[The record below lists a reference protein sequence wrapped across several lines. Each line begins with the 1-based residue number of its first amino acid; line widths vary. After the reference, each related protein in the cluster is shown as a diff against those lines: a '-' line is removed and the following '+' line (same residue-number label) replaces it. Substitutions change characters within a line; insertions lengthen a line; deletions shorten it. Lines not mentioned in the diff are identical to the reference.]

1 MKINLG
7 CGRRYLPGY
16 LNCDVVPEVK
26 ADRHFDL
33 DIFPYP
39 LETGSADEI
48 LMDNVLEHLGD
59 IPRVLTELH
68 RVLKPGG
75 VLRIIVPYAKADW
88 AYQDPTH
95 RHYFT
100 ERSMDYFAGEG
111 RYDFYAPVRYE
122 LRRAE
127 LVAHRTNWMHRV
139 RNLLPFRSVL
149 RYFLFNMYD
158 VVEFDLAKP
167 EADGAAGRGLGSGR
181 GS

>member
-1 MKINLG
+1 MALKINLG
-7 CGRRYLPGY
+7 CGRHYLPGY
-16 LNCDVVPEVK
+16 LNCDVATGVR

-33 DIFPYP
+33 NQFPYP
-39 LETGSADEI
+39 LESDLADEV
-48 LMDNVLEHLGD
+48 LLDNVLEHLDD
-59 IPRVLTELH
+59 IPRVLTELY
-68 RVLKPGG
+68 RILKPGG
-75 VLRIIVPYAKADW
+75 VLRVIVPYAKADW

-100 ERSMDYFAGEG
+100 ERSMDYFVAEG
-111 RYDFYAPVRYE
+111 RYDFYAPVRFE

-127 LVAHRTNWMHRV
+127 LVAHRTTWLHTL

-167 EADGAAGRGLGSGR
+167 AGTSAPGPGETRG
-181 GS
+181 